1 MTIGHVRD
9 NLLRVVLMFPG
20 QTGPVPVEFLVDT
33 GFDGELALPG
43 FILQQLVASFSIDQE
58 IMLADG
64 SRGRRPL
71 YRVDMV
77 WDDDLRPT
85 DVLLLEG
92 IPLLGV
98 NLLAG
103 SLLQAEM
110 TDGGEVSIELL

>member
-1 MTIGHVRD
+1 
-9 NLLRVVLMFPG
+9 
-20 QTGPVPVEFLVDT
+20 VDT

-43 FILQQLVASFSIDQE
+43 LILQQLDASFSIDQE

-71 YRVDMV
+71 YRVDV
-77 WDDDLRPT
+77 DWDDELRPT

-110 TDGGEVSIELL
+110 TDGGEVSIEPL

>member
-9 NLLRVVLMFPG
+9 NFIRVTLTLPDLA
-20 QTGPVPVEFLVDT
+20 GPFTAEFLVDT

-43 FILQQLVASFSIDQE
+43 SILQQLDASFSIDQE

-71 YRVDMV
+71 YRIDMD
-77 WDDDLRPT
+77 WDEDRRPT
-85 DVLLLEG
+85 DVLLLEST
-92 IPLLGV
+92 PLLGV

-103 SLLQAEM
+103 SLLQAQM
-110 TDGGEVSIELL
+110 TDGGEVSIEPL